1 MARTEPPDAGSPG
14 DQRRSSP
21 ASSRT
26 TKGTGRRAGIDRT
39 QIVTAALA
47 LADEHG
53 IDAVSMRKV
62 GEAVGVE
69 AMSLYNHVA
78 NKEDLLDGMVDAVFA
93 EIELPELDDADLD
106 WRTALRD
113 RARSAR
119 AAMRRHPWAV
129 TLMETRTSPGPATL
143 RHHDAVIGTMRRAGF
158 SLALTGHG
166 LALVDA
172 YVYGFA
178 LTELTLPFDEPDE
191 TFDLAVTMHE
201 RLPAG
206 EYPHLA
212 EFATE
217 HVMVPG
223 YDFAREFDVGLE
235 LILDGLAHAFAAD
248 TNA

>member
-1 MARTEPPDAGSPG
+1 MAR
-14 DQRRSSP
+14 P
-21 ASSRT
+21 A
-26 TKGTGRRAGIDRT
+26 RRAPLTRD
-39 QIVTAALA
+39 QIVAAALA

-78 NKEDLLDGMVDAVFA
+78 NKDDLLDGMVDAVFA
-93 EIELPELDDADLD
+93 EIELPDLDDPDLV
-106 WRTALRD
+106 WRDALRD

-143 RHHDAVIGTMRRAGF
+143 RHHDAVIATMRNAGF

-178 LTELTLPFDEPDE
+178 LTEITLPFDDPGE
-191 TFDLAVTMHE
+191 TFDLAVTMHGA
-201 RLPAG
+201 LPVG

-212 EFATE
+212 EFATH
-217 HVMVPG
+217 HVMAPG
-223 YDFAREFDVGLE
+223 YDYGAEFDVGLE
-235 LILDGLAHAFAAD
+235 LILDGLAHAFETETETESPTGA
-248 TNA
+248 

>member
-1 MARTEPPDAGSPG
+1 MAGTEPSDAAAPN
-14 DQRRSSP
+14 P
-21 ASSRT
+21 PPRT
-26 TKGTGRRAGIDRT
+26 TRTGRRAGIDRN
-39 QIVTAALA
+39 QIVVAALA

-78 NKEDLLDGMVDAVFA
+78 NKDDLLDGMVDAVFA
-93 EIELPELDDADLD
+93 EIELPDLDDPDLD
-106 WRTALRD
+106 WRTALRN

-143 RHHDAVIGTMRRAGF
+143 RHHDTVLGTMRRSGF
-158 SLALTGHG
+158 SLALAGHA
-166 LALVDA
+166 LALLDA

-178 LTELTLPFDEPDE
+178 LEEITLPFDEPAGTAE
-191 TFDLAVTMHE
+191 LAAAMHE
-201 RLPAG
+201 ALPAD
-206 EYPHLA
+206 EFPYLA
-212 EFATE
+212 EFTVH

-223 YDFAREFDVGLE
+223 YDFAAEFDFGLE
-235 LILDGLAHAFAAD
+235 IVLDGLAHAFAAD